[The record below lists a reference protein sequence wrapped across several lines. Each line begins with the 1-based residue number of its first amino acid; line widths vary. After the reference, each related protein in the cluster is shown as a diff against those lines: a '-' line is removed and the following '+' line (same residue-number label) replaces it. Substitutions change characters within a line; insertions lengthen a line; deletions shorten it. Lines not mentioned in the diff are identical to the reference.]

1 MKVKKKVLSL
11 FLACMVLVGCGST
24 EADYTSTKVEISE
37 NPVRSSTDYAT
48 GSIST
53 STNSGSSS
61 TAETK
66 KEDDDANKADSSNSG
81 DKPKIWF
88 INNANGVGFSAALT
102 NSMDSA
108 LNISDYDYK
117 FIDGQGE
124 QQIQIDAVESAIAE
138 GVDCIALDPIQEEG
152 FSDTLKKAKD
162 AGVKIVLI
170 DRQISD
176 ESLYDAWL
184 GSDFLLE
191 GQNAA
196 KWLVETKGEED
207 KQKVVVL
214 EGDRGS
220 SAAIGRTNGFKE
232 VIDNYSNYEIIAS
245 ETANFDKAKGKALMA
260 DYLGQ
265 YDNINVIVSQNDEMT
280 YGVLEALE
288 EDGKDAKNYTII
300 TFDGQADV
308 FKEMI
313 NGKVDLCVECNPL
326 LGPDSA
332 ALVAKVLA
340 GEQVDK
346 INYVEEGVFPAEVA
360 SEEIG
365 NRTF

>member
-1 MKVKKKVLSL
+1 MKKKVLSL
-11 FLACMVLVGCGST
+11 FLACMFLVGCGSA
-24 EADYTSTKVEISE
+24 EADYTSKKVEISE
-37 NPVRSSTDYAT
+37 NPVRSSTDYAS

-53 STNSGSSS
+53 SVSS
-61 TAETK
+61 EGTK
-66 KEDDDANKADSSNSG
+66 TPDAAKKDDTSDTTGGN
-81 DKPKIWF
+81 KPKIWF

-102 NSMDSA
+102 NSMNSA
-108 LNISDYDYK
+108 LDIGDYDYK
-117 FIDGQGE
+117 FIDGQGD
-124 QQIQIDAVESAIAE
+124 QQIQIDAIEDAIEE
-138 GVDCIALDPIQEEG
+138 GVDCIALDPTVEEG

-162 AGVKIVLI
+162 AGMKIVLI
-170 DRQISD
+170 DRLISD
-176 ESLYDAWL
+176 ESLFDAWL
-184 GSDFLLE
+184 GSDFTLE

-196 KWLVETKGEED
+196 KWLVETKGEQEA
-207 KQKVVVL
+207 QKVVVL

-220 SAAIGRTNGFKE
+220 SAAIGRTKGFKE
-232 VIDNYSNYEIIAS
+232 IIDTYSNYEIIAS
-245 ETANFDKAKGKALMA
+245 ETANFDKAQGKALMA

-265 YDNINVIVSQNDEMT
+265 YNDIDVIVSQNDEMT

-340 GEQVDK
+340 GESVDK
-346 INYVEEGVFPAEVA
+346 INYVKEGVFPAEVA

>member
-1 MKVKKKVLSL
+1 MKKKVAAL
-11 FLACMVLVGCGST
+11 FLACMVLTGCGST

-37 NPVRSSTDYAT
+37 NPVRSSTDYAA

-53 STNSGSSS
+53 SANSGNSAA
-61 TAETK
+61 AETK
-66 KEDDDANKADSSNSG
+66 KEDDSNSSTNTSTSG
-81 DKPKIWF
+81 EKPKIWF

-102 NSMDSA
+102 NSMESA

-124 QQIQIDAVESAIAE
+124 QQVQIDAVEDAIAE
-138 GVDCIALDPIQEEG
+138 GVDCIALDPIKEDG
-152 FSDTLKKAKD
+152 FEDTLKKAKD
-162 AGVKIVLI
+162 AGIKIVLI

-196 KWLVETKGEED
+196 KWLVETNGEED
-207 KQKVVVL
+207 EQKVVVL

-220 SAAIGRTNGFKE
+220 SAAIGRTNGFKDT
-232 VIDNYSNYEIIAS
+232 IADYSNYEIIAS
-245 ETANFDKAKGKALMA
+245 ESANFDKSKGKALMA

-265 YDNINVIVSQNDEMT
+265 YDDIDVIVSQNDEMT

-288 EDGKDAKNYTII
+288 EGGKDAKDYTII

-313 NGKVDLCVECNPL
+313 NGNVDLCVECNPL

-340 GEQVDK
+340 GESVDK
-346 INYVEEGVFPAEVA
+346 INYVKEGVFPAEVA
-360 SEEIG
+360 AEEIG

>member
-1 MKVKKKVLSL
+1 MKKKILSL
-11 FLACMVLVGCGST
+11 FLVCMVLAGCGST
-24 EADYTSTKVEISE
+24 EANYTSTKVEISE
-37 NPVRSSTDYAT
+37 NPIRPSTDYAS
-48 GSIST
+48 GSVNT
-53 STNSGSSS
+53 STNSAK
-61 TAETK
+61 TDTPK
-66 KEDDDANKADSSNSG
+66 KEKEDATANTNTNTG
-81 DKPKIWF
+81 EGKPKIWF

-102 NSMDSA
+102 NSMESA

-124 QQIQIDAVESAIAE
+124 QQVQIDAVEDAIAE
-138 GVDCIALDPIQEEG
+138 NVDCIALDPIKEEG
-152 FSDTLKKAKD
+152 FEDTLKKAKD
-162 AGVKIVLI
+162 AGIKIVLI

-176 ESLYDAWL
+176 ESLFDAWL

-196 KWLVETKGEED
+196 KWLVETKGEEEE
-207 KQKVVVL
+207 QKVVIL

-220 SAAIGRTNGFKE
+220 SAAIGRTNGFKDT
-232 VIDNYSNYEIIAS
+232 IANYSNYEIIAS
-245 ETANFDKAKGKALMA
+245 ESADFDKAKGKALMK
-260 DYLGQ
+260 DYLSQ
-265 YDNINVIVSQNDEMT
+265 YKDIDVIVSQNDEMT

-288 EDGKDAKNYTII
+288 EDGKDAKDYTII

-340 GEQVDK
+340 GENVDK

>member
-1 MKVKKKVLSL
+1 MKVKKKVVSL
-11 FLACMVLVGCGST
+11 FLACMVLVGCGNT
-24 EADYTSTKVEISE
+24 QADYTSTKVELSE
-37 NPVRSSTDYAT
+37 NPIRSSTDY
-48 GSIST
+48 GSNSVSST
-53 STNSGSSS
+53 TNSDTSNAQ
-61 TAETK
+61 AE
-66 KEDDDANKADSSNSG
+66 KEDKNDNNTGGSQTKV
-81 DKPKIWF
+81 WF

-102 NSMDSA
+102 NSMNSA
-108 LNISDYDYK
+108 LDTGEYDYK
-117 FIDGQGE
+117 FIDGQGD
-124 QQIQIDAVESAIAE
+124 QQIQIDAVEDAIAE
-138 GVDCIALDPIQEEG
+138 GVACIALDPIKEEG
-152 FSDTLKKAKD
+152 FEDTLKKAKE
-162 AGVKIVLI
+162 AGIKIVLI
-170 DRQISD
+170 DRQISN

-196 KWLVETKGEED
+196 KWVVETKGESEE
-207 KQKVVVL
+207 QKVVVL
-214 EGDRGS
+214 EGARGS
-220 SAAIGRTNGFKE
+220 SAEIGRTNGFKE
-232 VIDNYSNYEIIAS
+232 IIDGYSNYEIIAS
-245 ETANFDKAKGKALMA
+245 ESADFDKAKGKALMA

-265 YDNINVIVSQNDEMT
+265 YNDIDIIVSQNDEMT

-288 EDGKDAKNYTII
+288 ENGKDAKDYTII

-332 ALVAKVLA
+332 ELVAKVLA
-340 GEQVDK
+340 GESVEK

>member
-1 MKVKKKVLSL
+1 MKKKILSL

-37 NPVRSSTDYAT
+37 NPVRSSTDYASGT
-48 GSIST
+48 ITTSANAGNSNASEAKDDTNNNSST
-53 STNSGSSS
+53 SGN
-61 TAETK
+61 
-66 KEDDDANKADSSNSG
+66 
-81 DKPKIWF
+81 KPKIWF

-102 NSMDSA
+102 NSMETA

-124 QQIQIDAVESAIAE
+124 QQIQINAVEEAIAE
-138 GVDCIALDPIQEEG
+138 NVDCIALDPIKEEG
-152 FSDTLKKAKD
+152 FEDTLKKAKD
-162 AGVKIVLI
+162 AGIKIVLI

-176 ESLYDAWL
+176 ESLFDAWL
-184 GSDFLLE
+184 GSDFMLE

-196 KWLVETKGEED
+196 KWLVETKGEEEE
-207 KQKVVVL
+207 QKVVVL

-232 VIDNYSNYEIIAS
+232 TIEAYDNYEIIAS
-245 ETANFDKAKGKALMA
+245 ESADFDKAKGKALMA
-260 DYLGQ
+260 DYLDQ
-265 YDNINVIVSQNDEMT
+265 YSDIDVIVSQNDEMT

-288 EDGKDAKNYTII
+288 EGGKSAKDYTII

-313 NGKVDLCVECNPL
+313 NGNVDLCVECNPL

-340 GEQVDK
+340 GENVDK